1 MAETTV
7 TSPPSAVLRALGV
20 TMGGAGCGPPGAQTE
35 QCLGL
40 MGALALGTDMGGR
53 VKTGAS
59 CWLPRKGRLST
70 EDLC

>member
-20 TMGGAGCGPPGAQTE
+20 TMGGAGRGLPGAQTE

-40 MGALALGTDMGGR
+40 MGALVLGRYGR
-53 VKTGAS
+53 EGQDWGIVLAPSKRAFIN
-59 CWLPRKGRLST
+59 
-70 EDLC
+70 